1 MTWLSLILG
10 ILLLGIGAHALPSPP
25 ATPEEV
31 KATSASLA
39 ILVGGF
45 YVICGIFC
53 LKMDKHG
60 RIAGSLISFAGVL
73 LALYELVPA
82 MLRHEPLPAPLVH
95 GGLLI
100 SSLIIVAKAVIAW
113 RGNRAVKVV

>member
-1 MTWLSLILG
+1 MAWLSLILG
-10 ILLLGIGAHALPSPP
+10 ILLLGIGAHTLPTPP

-39 ILVGGF
+39 ILFGGF

-60 RIAGSLISFAGVL
+60 RIASSLISFAGVL